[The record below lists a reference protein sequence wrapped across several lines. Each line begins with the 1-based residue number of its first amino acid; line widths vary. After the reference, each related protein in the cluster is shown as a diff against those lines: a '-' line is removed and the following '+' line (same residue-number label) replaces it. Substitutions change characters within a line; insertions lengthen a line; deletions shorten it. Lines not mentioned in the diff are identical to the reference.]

1 MKTHRIVRL
10 FDWSI
15 GCAAG
20 LGALLLAGCR
30 SYEARPIDWEAEAA
44 AWEGVTNTVRLASC
58 EDAALVARI
67 GNPEVN
73 ELRLKR
79 ANARNVARETGWWD
93 DPEFEMDLNRI
104 VQSSQ
109 HPFLMGSS
117 LTFAIPLS
125 GAPKLDERAAEGY
138 AEADA
143 LAVRAAEA
151 DLAADAG
158 AAYHRLASAQMR
170 EAALR
175 AFTRDAKLA
184 QARET
189 AARLA
194 ESGEVKAAEV
204 SAVRRRQHDR
214 LHGLR
219 EAERETD
226 AARAELRKILGLA
239 PGVRLEVVAET
250 EADDA
255 EVHAALDAATNA
267 PPAAAFAR
275 HLRVRERLAR
285 LGASEAAFEA
295 EIRRQYPDLKIGP
308 GFSHEEGQGRV
319 GVVLGT
325 TVPLWNRN
333 RKAVAEAEGKRD
345 EDRLTALQAWRA
357 LVQEAAAART
367 RLVRMLDHPPS
378 ELPQEAELEKLL
390 EAGELDTLGYLSVRE
405 ELLDAQLA
413 ELDWTRDLRQAVE
426 EMKRFRVPAAAASD
440 SDRLDDLQTTPG
452 K

>member
-1 MKTHRIVRL
+1 MKTKAIVRL
-10 FDWSI
+10 FGLLDCSI
-15 GCAAG
+15 GCLAV
-20 LGALLLAGCR
+20 LGALLFAGCR
-30 SYEARPIDWEAEAA
+30 SYEARPIDWQAESD
-44 AWEGVTNTVRLASC
+44 AWKGVTNAVRIASC
-58 EDAALVARI
+58 EDAALIARI

-73 ELRLKR
+73 ELRLKC
-79 ANARNVARETGWWD
+79 ANTARVARETGWWD

-143 LAVRAAEA
+143 EAVRAAEVN
-151 DLAADAG
+151 LAADAG
-158 AAYHRLASAQMR
+158 VAYHRVASAQQR

-175 AFTRDAKLA
+175 AFTEDARMA
-184 QARET
+184 RARET

-194 ESGEVKAAEV
+194 ESGELKTADV

-214 LHGLR
+214 LHSLR

-226 AARAELRKILGLA
+226 EARAELRRILGLA
-239 PGVRLEVVAET
+239 PGVTLTVLSEDA
-250 EADDA
+250 ADDA
-255 EVHAALDAATNA
+255 EVAEAASAATNA
-267 PPAAAFAR
+267 LPALALVR
-275 HLRVRERLAR
+275 HPRVHERLIR
-285 LGASEAAFEA
+285 LGASETALEA

-333 RKAVAEAEGKRD
+333 RKAIAEAEGTRD
-345 EDRLTALQAWRA
+345 EARLTAIQTWRA
-357 LVQEAAAART
+357 LAQEAAAAQT
-367 RLVRMLDHPPS
+367 RLRRMLDHPP
-378 ELPQEAELEKLL
+378 AELQSAEEVEKLA

-413 ELDWTRDLRQAVE
+413 ELDWTRGLRQAVE
-426 EMKRFRVPAAAASD
+426 EMKRYRVPARARAESEMD
-440 SDRLDDLQTTPG
+440 
-452 K
+452 